1 MHCVLNVG
9 GNWNNR
15 SNAGLFYFNGNN
27 STSNSN
33 SNIGAHI
40 IYKKLATQFFIA
52 LIFPHLLVK
61 IARLRHS
68 LVVKYRNRMSAC
80 K

>member
-40 IYKKLATQFFIA
+40 IYKKLGTWFFYCIGFSSPLGENCTIKA
-52 LIFPHLLVK
+52 FFSSEISKQNECL
-61 IARLRHS
+61 
-68 LVVKYRNRMSAC
+68 
-80 K
+80 

>member
-40 IYKKLATQFFIA
+40 IYKKLGTYFYCIGFSSPLGENCTIKAFFSSEIS
-52 LIFPHLLVK
+52 K
-61 IARLRHS
+61 
-68 LVVKYRNRMSAC
+68 
-80 K
+80 

>member
-33 SNIGAHI
+33 SNIGDKLMGEC
-40 IYKKLATQFFIA
+40 KKSVIKESKKNSINLCERKGET
-52 LIFPHLLVK
+52 
-61 IARLRHS
+61 
-68 LVVKYRNRMSAC
+68 
-80 K
+80 